1 MVSPDS
7 RPTRVFEALR
17 EAFAMFDTRANYR
30 FEVRRGASIYV
41 RKAELRGGQ
50 DIARINGVYIRN
62 FPNLDELRS
71 YIEDSG
77 IQMDHTERDYLIR
90 AEHID
95 RAIQILQR

>member
-1 MVSPDS
+1 MTSPSS
-7 RPTRVFEALR
+7 RPARVVQALR
-17 EAFAMFDTRANYR
+17 EAFTMFDTQVDYR

-41 RKAELRGGQ
+41 RKAELRRGQ

-71 YIEDSG
+71 YIEENG
-77 IQMDHTERDYLIR
+77 IQLDHTGRDYLIG

-95 RAIQILQR
+95 RVILILQR